1 MEKKK
6 LKTYLSEHK
15 REIVIGAACV
25 LVGVKIGKGRIK
37 KNERNLIKN
46 LRTFNSRISGTSVV
60 DDLNELILSSHTVL
74 PIMPNNKSKV
84 NTMRSLCEFIMND
97 GDLNTAQVSGAVLFT
112 RK

>member
-6 LKTYLSEHK
+6 VKTYLSEHK
-15 REIVIGAACV
+15 REIVIGTACV
-25 LVGVKIGKGRIK
+25 LVGLKIGKGRIK

-46 LRTFNSRISGTSVV
+46 LRTLDNEISGTSFV
-60 DDLNELILSSHTVL
+60 DDLNKLILSSHTVL
-74 PIMPNNKSKV
+74 SINPNNKSKV
-84 NTMRSLCEFIMND
+84 DTIGNICEFLMND

>member
-6 LKTYLSEHK
+6 VKTYLREHK

-25 LVGVKIGKGRIK
+25 FVGLKIGKGRLK
-37 KNERNLIKN
+37 KNERNLIKT
-46 LRTFNSRISGTSVV
+46 LRTVNNDINGQSFV
-60 DDLNELILSSHTVL
+60 DDLNELILNSHTVL
-74 PIMPNNKSKV
+74 PIKPNNKSKV
-84 NTMRSLCEFIMND
+84 NTMGNLCEFLMNE

>member
-6 LKTYLSEHK
+6 VKTYLSEHK

-25 LVGVKIGKGRIK
+25 FVGLKIGKGRIK

-46 LRTFNSRISGTSVV
+46 LRTLNNDISGTSFV
-60 DDLNELILSSHTVL
+60 DDLNKLILSSHTVL
-74 PIMPNNKSKV
+74 PIIPNNKSKV
-84 NTMRSLCEFIMND
+84 GTMGNLCEFIMNES
-97 GDLNTAQVSGAVLFT
+97 DLNTAQVSGAVLFT